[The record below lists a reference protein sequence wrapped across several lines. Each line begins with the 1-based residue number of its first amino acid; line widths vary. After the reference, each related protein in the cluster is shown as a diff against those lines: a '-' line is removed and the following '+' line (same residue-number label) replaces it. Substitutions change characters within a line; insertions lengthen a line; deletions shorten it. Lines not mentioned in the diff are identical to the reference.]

1 MGSKYYS
8 ISAVIFLVICSIPH
22 IQAENI
28 NTTSESIS
36 TILSTHSDVYNQ
48 DDVRD
53 GFSGVNN
60 QAELRAKSCL
70 SSSCTAEAFAGIQ
83 LDFEFEPS
91 VSIVNLSVEYES
103 WAVNDPPP
111 QISEPIV
118 SSNYKMSMNITHKFG
133 VTEIII
139 EEGETTGAGNLNSV
153 FVGSFAPLGNSTLSI
168 TLLLYHTDT
177 DSSKDKMV
185 SRVHEIY
192 VTSGPLDY
200 DLDGVPDEDDAFPID
215 STQWADQDLDGYGD
229 NASGTTPDACIAE
242 SGTSTEDRLGCPD
255 SDSDGY
261 SDAGDA
267 FPSDSTQWADQDLDG
282 YGDNA
287 SGTTPDACI
296 AESGTSTE
304 DRLGCPDS
312 DSDGYSDA
320 GDAFPSDATQWVHQD
335 NGESNATQTQ
345 DTNDKN
351 VTETQDHNEIGGV
364 DTNGQQNDA
373 PSDGEEDGWG
383 SFTLEMNG
391 RVAIVAIFSVII
403 LVGFLNR
410 NQPNTADSQGS
421 RIPGN
426 GPVTLTPS
434 QGGETPDDK
443 VNQWFFDQISKI
455 GRKKVLNPLSII
467 DDSELKAIIDEY
479 PESKIVDLQI
489 SYAMSYPNDWAT
501 DSEKDGNLH
510 AWEILETFETALSAA
525 GGNSTPGR
533 GMFQSESKGTIVEYS
548 HSFTVGLP
556 PIKLQSKV
564 AEIRTAIWDYC
575 DKLSQN
581 SVWLKVGT
589 IANCVNPL
597 PKKRQTEINLWLNT
611 QGNDH
616 CDVEPKWRVED
627 H

>member
-60 QAELRAKSCL
+60 QAQLEAKSCL

-177 DSSKDKMV
+177 DPSKDKMV

-192 VTSGPLDY
+192 VTNGPLDY
-200 DLDGVPDEDDAFPID
+200 DLDGVPDEDDAFPSD
-215 STQWADQDLDGYGD
+215 STQWADQDSDGYGD

-242 SGTSTEDRLGCPD
+242 SGTSTEDRWGCLD
-255 SDSDGY
+255 ADSDGY

-267 FPSDSTQWADQDLDG
+267 FPNDV
-282 YGDNA
+282 
-287 SGTTPDACI
+287 
-296 AESGTSTE
+296 
-304 DRLGCPDS
+304 
-312 DSDGYSDA
+312 
-320 GDAFPSDATQWVHQD
+320 TQWVEQD
-335 NGESNATQTQ
+335 SEG
-345 DTNDKN
+345 
-351 VTETQDHNEIGGV
+351 
-364 DTNGQQNDA
+364 
-373 PSDGEEDGWG
+373 
-383 SFTLEMNG
+383 
-391 RVAIVAIFSVII
+391 
-403 LVGFLNR
+403 
-410 NQPNTADSQGS
+410 DSQ
-421 RIPGN
+421 
-426 GPVTLTPS
+426 
-434 QGGETPDDK
+434 
-443 VNQWFFDQISKI
+443 
-455 GRKKVLNPLSII
+455 LSLIHI
-467 DDSELKAIIDEY
+467 
-479 PESKIVDLQI
+479 
-489 SYAMSYPNDWAT
+489 
-501 DSEKDGNLH
+501 
-510 AWEILETFETALSAA
+510 
-525 GGNSTPGR
+525 
-533 GMFQSESKGTIVEYS
+533 
-548 HSFTVGLP
+548 
-556 PIKLQSKV
+556 
-564 AEIRTAIWDYC
+564 
-575 DKLSQN
+575 
-581 SVWLKVGT
+581 
-589 IANCVNPL
+589 
-597 PKKRQTEINLWLNT
+597 
-611 QGNDH
+611 
-616 CDVEPKWRVED
+616 
-627 H
+627 